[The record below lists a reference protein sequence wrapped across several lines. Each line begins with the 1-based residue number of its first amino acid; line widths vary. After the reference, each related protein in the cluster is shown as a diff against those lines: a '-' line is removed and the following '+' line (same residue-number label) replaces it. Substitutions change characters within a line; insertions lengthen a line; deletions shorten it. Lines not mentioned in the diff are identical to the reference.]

1 MMDLDFLLN
10 ILDNWALWMRSDNH
24 RLGYPKKSILLSSGG
39 ESVEGA
45 FDHMVEEMDLKHV
58 ETIDAIIEDLPKEL
72 KMALYARYL
81 RSKKPMYYEIKLNEA
96 IEQLLQL
103 AKMRIN

>member
-1 MMDLDFLLN
+1 MELDFLLN

-39 ESVEGA
+39 ESVEGVL
-45 FDHMVEEMDLKHV
+45 DDMMQEMDLKHV
-58 ETIDAIIEDLPKEL
+58 EIIDALIEDLPKDL

-96 IEQLLQL
+96 IDRLLQL
-103 AKMRIN
+103 AESRIN